1 MLTQEVPMALPGSR
15 KRSSKKANPKKTS
28 SKKASPKKAGPKKR
42 SIAERPPTTSSGNP
56 YVDWAWGPGRPYY
69 FPPGLQDAKDQ
80 RMTLLVQ
87 LKGISAEN
95 FVNGG
100 FFLKNERRLREW
112 QSSFV
117 IPFPDLPQEVAPDKQ
132 TAWVIAFATDTVSNT
147 LATAP
152 DLRPYIVSV
161 VLGRPLNTQSLP
173 EPGSMPL
180 PEGGIAAMLAKLAE
194 AKLAKA
200 TAATAPRRVF
210 MGVID
215 DGIAFANARFRVM
228 DGTRH
233 RTRVQDWWW
242 MASPSGGKTLNKSA
256 IDTLFDLCTGP
267 NGVLQED
274 DFYRRAGLFDFR
286 DSDHKAAAWHAT
298 HGTHVADAAAGYDP
312 SENRL
317 DRPMACVQLPNS
329 VTALV
334 DNGSLIPYIV
344 WAIGFIIISMFMYC
358 IKEGIALLPV
368 VINFSYGRLNGP
380 HDGSGDVE
388 PWLKDITKTFA
399 KIGVRVRFVLPAG
412 NSFLSRTHAQMIF
425 DDGDPV
431 RKFNWHIL
439 PDDSTQSFV
448 EIWTP
453 KPLASGASRLKLTL
467 TDPLGDSYSIQE
479 NQASQPVGTPLYGS
493 LSHTATATRGMF
505 TIMLKPTGSLLGGT
519 LAPSGT
525 YEIKLESTGG
535 IAADAYIDAWVA
547 RDDSIPGY
555 PHAGRQSYF
564 DDAEYKYRDEY
575 SGRLIQ
581 VDDTKSLVQRQ
592 GTINSIATGEEPIV
606 IGGFLRKEMTAAEYT
621 AAGARPPRPKPPRWP
636 DAVAPSDDSYVLEGR
651 LAAGSRSGSRVPVG
665 GTSVAAPQI
674 ARWVADDLAGGGNGD
689 RTAVQTKATF
699 DEANAPP
706 GDPPPRSLPP
716 PPWSPAPPPAER
728 GGSGRIWSKPLQK
741 VKRYEW

>member
-1 MLTQEVPMALPGSR
+1 MALPSSR
-15 KRSSKKANPKKTS
+15 KRSSQKAS
-28 SKKASPKKAGPKKR
+28 SKKASSKRASFKKASSKKA
-42 SIAERPPTTSSGNP
+42 SSKKVISKKVSSKKPSFAESPPATSSGNP

-69 FPPGLQDAKDQ
+69 FPPGLQDGKDK

-100 FFLKNERRLREW
+100 FFLKNEKRLREW

-117 IPFPDLPQEVAPDKQ
+117 IPFPGLPQPVAADKQ
-132 TAWVIAFATDTVSNT
+132 TAWVIAFATDSVSNT

-152 DLRPYIVSV
+152 DLRPYIASM

-180 PEGGIAAMLAKLAE
+180 PEGGIAAMLAKLAN
-194 AKLAKA
+194 
-200 TAATAPRRVF
+200 AAPAGPRRVF

-228 DGTRH
+228 DGARH

-242 MASPSGGKTLNKSA
+242 MASPSGGRMLNKSA
-256 IDTLFDLCTGP
+256 IDTLFDLCTTP
-267 NGVLQED
+267 DGVLQED
-274 DFYRRAGLFDFR
+274 DFYCRAGLFDFR
-286 DSDHKAAAWHAT
+286 DPDHKAAAWHAT
-298 HGTHVADAAAGYDP
+298 HGTHVMDAAAGYDP
-312 SENRL
+312 ADNRR
-317 DRPMACVQLPNS
+317 DRPIACVQLPNS

-358 IKEGIALLPV
+358 IREGIALLPV

-380 HDGSGDVE
+380 HDGTGDVE
-388 PWLKDITKTFA
+388 PWLKNITESFA
-399 KIGVRVRFVLPAG
+399 RIGVRVRFVLPAG

-425 DDGDPV
+425 DDGNPV

-439 PDDSTQSFV
+439 PDDNTQSFV

-453 KPLASGASRLKLTL
+453 KPPATGSRLKLTL
-467 TDPLGDSYSIQE
+467 TDPLGDSYSIRE
-479 NQASQPVGTPLYGS
+479 NQATQPIGTPLYGS
-493 LSHTATATRGMF
+493 LSHTSTATRGTF

-519 LAPSGT
+519 FAPSGT
-525 YEIKLESTGG
+525 YEIRLESTGG
-535 IAADAYIDAWVA
+535 IAANAYIDAWVA
-547 RDDSIPGY
+547 RDDTIPGY

-564 DDAEYKYRDEY
+564 DDAAYKYRDEY

-581 VDDTKSLVQRQ
+581 VDDPRSPVQRQ

-606 IGGFLRKEMTAAEYT
+606 IGGFLRKEMKAAEYT
-621 AAGARPPRPKPPRWP
+621 AAGARLPRPKPPRWP
-636 DAVAPSDDSYVLEGR
+636 DAVAPSDDSFVLEGR

-674 ARWVADDLAGGGNGD
+674 ARLVADNLAGGGNGD
-689 RTAVQTKATF
+689 RIAVQGMATF
-699 DEANAPP
+699 DEANAP
-706 GDPPPRSLPP
+706 GDPPPRSVPP
-716 PPWSPAPPPAER
+716 PPWSPPPPPAER

>member
-1 MLTQEVPMALPGSR
+1 MALPSSR
-15 KRSSKKANPKKTS
+15 KRTIKKAS
-28 SKKASPKKAGPKKR
+28 SKKASPKKARSKKP
-42 SIAERPPTTSSGNP
+42 SAKKPSLAEGSPVTSSGNP

-87 LKGISAEN
+87 LKGISAED

-117 IPFPDLPQEVAPDKQ
+117 IPFPGLPQSVAPEKQ
-132 TAWVIAFATDTVSNT
+132 TAWVIAFATAGVTNT

-180 PEGGIAAMLAKLAE
+180 PEGGIAAMLAKLA
-194 AKLAKA
+194 KA
-200 TAATAPRRVF
+200 TAATGPRRVF

-228 DGTRH
+228 DGTKH

-242 MASPSGGKTLNKSA
+242 MAAPSGGKMLNKSA
-256 IDTLFDLCTGP
+256 IDTLFDLCTTP
-267 NGVLQED
+267 DGVLQED
-274 DFYRRAGLFDFR
+274 DFYFRAGLFDFR
-286 DSDHKAAAWHAT
+286 DPDHKAAAWHVT
-298 HGTHVADAAAGYDP
+298 HGTHVMDAAAGYDP
-312 SENRL
+312 AEDRR
-317 DRPMACVQLPNS
+317 DRPITCVQLPNS

-334 DNGSLIPYIV
+334 DNGSLVPYIV

-358 IKEGIALLPV
+358 IREGIALLPV

-388 PWLKDITKTFA
+388 PWLKEITESFA

-425 DDGDPV
+425 DDGNPV

-439 PDDSTQSFV
+439 PDDNTQSFV

-453 KPLASGASRLKLTL
+453 KPPATGSRLTLTL
-467 TDPLGDSYSIQE
+467 TDPLGDSYSIVE
-479 NQASQPVGTPLYGS
+479 NQASQPIGTPLYGT
-493 LSHTATATRGMF
+493 LSHTSTATRGTF

-519 LAPSGT
+519 FAPSGT

-535 IAADAYIDAWVA
+535 IATDAYIDAWVA
-547 RDDSIPGY
+547 RDDTIPGY

-564 DDAEYKYRDEY
+564 DDAAYKYRDEY

-581 VDDTKSLVQRQ
+581 VDDPASLVQRQ

-606 IGGFLRKEMTAAEYT
+606 IGGFLRKEMTAADYT
-621 AAGARPPRPKPPRWP
+621 AAGARSPRPPPPRWP
-636 DAVAPSDDSYVLEGR
+636 DAVAPSDDSSVLEGR

-674 ARWVADDLAGGGNGD
+674 ARWVADDLAGGGNGN
-689 RTAVQTKATF
+689 RTAVRNKASL
-699 DEANAPP
+699 DEANAPL
-706 GDPPPRSLPP
+706 GDPPPLPP
-716 PPWSPAPPPAER
+716 PPFSPPPPPGER
-728 GGSGRIWSKPLQK
+728 AGSGRIWSKPLQK